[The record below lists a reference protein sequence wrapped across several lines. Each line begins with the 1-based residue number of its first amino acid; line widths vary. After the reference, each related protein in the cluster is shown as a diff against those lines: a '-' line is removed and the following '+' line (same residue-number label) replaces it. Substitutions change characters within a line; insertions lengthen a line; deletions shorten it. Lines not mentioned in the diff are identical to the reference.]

1 MSEPV
6 IKATG
11 ARWCPKCRYASDG
24 NRYGAPWMHCSFCDV
39 DTVEVYTR
47 DLVRDSITPEMR
59 AEMEAGCEGGN
70 VKLTTTIDVALGRG
84 QNMREHY
91 AVRAKRVK
99 AEREATWV
107 ALCDALPKA
116 DAGLRID
123 ALSYGPDI
131 GARITLHRPWA
142 RVPLDSDNLS
152 GAFKGVRDEVASF
165 LGVDD
170 KSERL
175 HWIYTQSKQPK
186 GTLPTVTIEVM
197 PVQDID
203 PQVKRIRELE
213 AMLGRWLIVGNP
225 PSNSM
230 IAAETRAL
238 LTSSK

>member
-1 MSEPV
+1 M
-6 IKATG
+6 
-11 ARWCPKCRYASDG
+11 
-24 NRYGAPWMHCSFCDV
+24 
-39 DTVEVYTR
+39 
-47 DLVRDSITPEMR
+47 
-59 AEMEAGCEGGN
+59 
-70 VKLTTTIDVALGRG
+70 KLTTTIDVQLGRG

-99 AEREATWV
+99 AEREATNF
-107 ALCDALPKA
+107 ALERATNFTHTRVMAATL
-116 DAGLRID
+116 I
-123 ALSYGPDI
+123 SEQQS

-186 GTLPTVTIEVM
+186 GTRPTVTIEVM

-203 PQVKRIRELE
+203 PQVKRVRELE
-213 AMLGRWLIVGNP
+213 EHIRFCHDAMRFARKASDSIEVHEEIDMVLGRGAVLFATKDG
-225 PSNSM
+225 
-230 IAAETRAL
+230 ET
-238 LTSSK
+238 

>member
-1 MSEPV
+1 M
-6 IKATG
+6 AD
-11 ARWCPKCRYASDG
+11 AS
-24 NRYGAPWMHCSFCDV
+24 
-39 DTVEVYTR
+39 
-47 DLVRDSITPEMR
+47 
-59 AEMEAGCEGGN
+59 GCTM
-70 VKLTTTIDVALGRG
+70 KLTTTIDVQLGRG

-99 AEREATWV
+99 AEREATKA
-107 ALCDALPKA
+107 ALKGPFA
-116 DAGLRID
+116 
-123 ALSYGPDI
+123 YGSLHEDD

-186 GTLPTVTIEVM
+186 GTRPTVTIEVM
-197 PVQDID
+197 PVADID
-203 PQVKRIRELE
+203 PQVKRVRELE
-213 AMLGRWLIVGNP
+213 EGLRRIVDWYDGIDHESGEP
-225 PSNSM
+225 LRL
-230 IAAETRAL
+230 ARAL